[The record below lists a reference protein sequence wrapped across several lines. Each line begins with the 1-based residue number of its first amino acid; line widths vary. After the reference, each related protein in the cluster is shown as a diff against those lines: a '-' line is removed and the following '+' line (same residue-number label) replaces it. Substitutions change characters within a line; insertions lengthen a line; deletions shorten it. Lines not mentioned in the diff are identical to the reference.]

1 MFNNYTQALAQLFRV
16 KEVPRQ
22 YSQILMNVLARC
34 DGELDFRGDLTVN
47 NLTVRGGLP
56 GSNNYAIATGT
67 WVRVVGHG
75 SYVTCRAASDPIGTL
90 TSDATTFRVY
100 LPRSSADKDPNVY
113 AGDILQYVTVGGTN
127 YAIGESYLD
136 AKIGSLKAMTINDT
150 GMNGW
155 TKCDGGGSTVDHT
168 NKFVRGNA
176 TTYGTAGGSDTHTH
190 TGTVTVDNTSL
201 GITGAIATGY
211 ADIGDH
217 PDHRH
222 LVDDVFCQTSL
233 DGGAVYFHATT
244 DVIYT
249 GGMVDIGGSS
259 PITYDHTDA
268 GHTHGNGTLDVTP
281 DPHNHT
287 GSVTINSANNI
298 PAYINV
304 IWYVRTGPSG
314 EIT

>member
-67 WVRVVGHG
+67 WVRASGHG

-176 TTYGTAGGSDTHTH
+176 TTYGTPGGSDTHTH
-190 TGTVTVDNTSL
+190 TGSITVDNKSL
-201 GITGAIATGY
+201 DIIGTTATGE
-211 ADIGDH
+211 ANIPDH
-217 PDHRH
+217 PDHVH
-222 LVDDVFCQTSL
+222 KQSDVCHILAVGGDYYGYATDDPHYTEGVL
-233 DGGAVYFHATT
+233 DAISKAPLTLEHIDSGH
-244 DVIYT
+244 
-249 GGMVDIGGSS
+249 
-259 PITYDHTDA
+259 DHDA
-268 GHTHGNGTLDVTP
+268 GTLAVDP
-281 DPHNHT
+281 NPHNHT
-287 GSVTINSANNI
+287 GSVSIDSANNI